1 MEFKLMKIKLYQII
15 ILCNILLL
23 SSCNKIIVKQETKS
37 PLVEAKNT
45 FKPPVG
51 IVDSGKDWSF
61 AIVITCITGSNQL
74 MVIYIDER
82 KYPKGTKEIIDT
94 GRIYIDKEPDNIN
107 YLKDDKDVLT
117 IIKFL
122 KSWLRYNLK
131 NFTEKSAYDYLAELE
146 EKHKGKDFDKSQ
158 YWLIL
163 WNAMQVEDALELIG
177 KKYPELYTLAP

>member
-1 MEFKLMKIKLYQII
+1 MKTKLFQII
-15 ILCNILLL
+15 LLFNILFL
-23 SSCNKIIVKQETKS
+23 SSCKKNIVKQETKS
-37 PLVEAKNT
+37 QLVEVKKI
-45 FKPPVG
+45 FKEPVG
-51 IVDSGKDWSF
+51 IVEAGKDWSL

-107 YLKDDKDVLT
+107 FLKDDKEVLV

-122 KSWLRYNLK
+122 KSWLKYNLK
-131 NFTEKSAYDYLAELE
+131 NFTEKSAYDYLSELE

-158 YWLIL
+158 YWLII
-163 WNAMQVEDALELIG
+163 WNAMQVENALELIS
-177 KKYPELYTLAP
+177 KKYPELYALAP